1 MYLNSAH
8 GAAALNSL
16 VAAGAAQQ
24 GGIAASPPCA
34 SNLQNSLAN
43 VINGTH
49 PNSQGNNLSS
59 TSAYSPTSVSQG
71 AQNGVSAQSV
81 NLS

>member
-16 VAAGAAQQ
+16 VAAGAAHQ
-24 GGIAASPPCA
+24 GAISAPACT

-43 VINGTH
+43 VINGVQAAQAH
-49 PNSQGNNLSS
+49 HQSS
-59 TSAYSPTSVSQG
+59 TSSYSPTAISHAPHNAV
-71 AQNGVSAQSV
+71 AAQSA
-81 NLS
+81 NI